1 MKKVLI
7 TIDYCFRSLKIMK
20 RDISKLIQL
29 LLCIVVLVSCCDS
42 NKNSDGVMFYPNI
55 GGEYFQVNY
64 KEDSIII
71 TKKYKFKMYEYLA
84 DTTIFHGEEEH
95 ITTRLFIKKDGEYYL
110 NKDGYTELFMSN
122 KITYSDSTYHND
134 MEGVCHSI
142 IIREVKDS
150 LYESTLFAN
159 VTENIRNPLLILLYD
174 RYYKIKNIKL
184 GAVYVDYVMQNK
196 E

>member
-1 MKKVLI
+1 
-7 TIDYCFRSLKIMK
+7 MK
-20 RDISKLIQL
+20 RDISKLLIL
-29 LLCIVVLVSCCDS
+29 LPCIVVLVSCGDY
-42 NKNSDGVMFYPNI
+42 NKKSDGVMFYPNI

-64 KEDSIII
+64 KGDSILLK
-71 TKKYKFKMYEYLA
+71 KKYKFKKYEYLA
-84 DTTIFHGEEEH
+84 DTTIFLGMEEN

-142 IIREVKDS
+142 TIREVKDS

-159 VTENIRNPLLILLYD
+159 VTENKRNPLLVLLYD
-174 RYYKIKNIKL
+174 RYYKIKNIKS
-184 GAVYVDYVMQNK
+184 GVVYVDYVMQNK